1 MQSLHL
7 SNIRTDQFLK
17 GRKIFTVALVGMN
30 LHHSLIGSVAKGP
43 TIEMKLISCCSDKEE
58 SVFAEI

>member
-1 MQSLHL
+1 
-7 SNIRTDQFLK
+7 
-17 GRKIFTVALVGMN
+17 MN